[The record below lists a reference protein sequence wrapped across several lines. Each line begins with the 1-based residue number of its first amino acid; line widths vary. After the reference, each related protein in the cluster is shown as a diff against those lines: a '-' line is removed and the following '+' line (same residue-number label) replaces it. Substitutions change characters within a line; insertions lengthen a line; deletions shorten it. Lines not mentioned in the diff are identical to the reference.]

1 MLNER
6 IIAVRGLQVSACVGV
21 PDEERAAPQRLLIDI
36 SFAALSQPEKL
47 HDDIELTID
56 YHAVSLRVNEV
67 IADHP
72 RKLIETLADEIAEK
86 LLLEFRLR
94 WIEVTIRKFIL
105 PQTEWVAVTI
115 RRESIGWKAES

>member
-1 MLNER
+1 MEKER
-6 IIAVRGLQVSACVGV
+6 IIAVHGLEVSACVGV
-21 PDEERAAPQRLLIDI
+21 PDEERATPQRLLIDL

-47 HDDIELTID
+47 HDDIELTVD
-56 YHAVSLRVNEV
+56 YHAVSLRVAEV

-72 RKLIETLADEIAEK
+72 RKLIETLADEIAEE
-86 LLLEFRLR
+86 LLSAFSLR
-94 WIEVTIRKFIL
+94 WIEITIQKFIL